1 MSEEKPLTT
10 EQHITAQMETAVIPL
25 DKVPFTFKTLQ
36 AIANTDFVPK
46 ALRNKPNA
54 ILASILTGREL
65 GLGPMESLRSIDVI
79 DGRPSPSAEWMV
91 GRILEAGHFIGVAT
105 DGENNYLQSDVSC
118 TVLGER
124 EIHGQVVQQVY
135 TFTMDMAQRAGLTE
149 KYNWKAYPEAML
161 YWRAV
166 AQLSRQ
172 FFADVLRGI
181 KHLPEEIG
189 ADTWEEFGY
198 VPTEGL
204 PEEGSIVDKV
214 TGEMT
219 EEVTEEI
226 TEAEIVAEWPPTP
239 TGEQDRAAIDTVE
252 SFAGPPDD
260 QKVWNLLI
268 EILEN
273 WERWTGDPMPETQAN
288 VRLIFR
294 AMEFLNVWEGENT
307 MKEELTRV
315 SVTHLTDFNKAD
327 LTKFARNMVMKAQVA
342 TKDLR

>member
-1 MSEEKPLTT
+1 MSEEKKLTT
-10 EQHITAQMETAVIPL
+10 EEQITASMETAVIPL
-25 DKVPFTFKTLQ
+25 DKAPFTFKTLQ

-46 ALRNKPNA
+46 ALRGKPNA

-91 GRILEAGHFIGVAT
+91 GRILEAGHFIGVAS
-105 DGENNYLQSDVSC
+105 DKEGNYLQSDSSC
-118 TVLGER
+118 TVLGTR
-124 EIHGQVVQQVY
+124 QIHGEQHQQIY
-135 TFTMDMAQRAGLTE
+135 TFTMEMASRAGLTG
-149 KYNWKAYPEAML
+149 KYNWKSYPEAML

-198 VPTEGL
+198 VPSEGL
-204 PEEGSIVDKV
+204 PEEGSIVDED
-214 TGEMT
+214 GEMK
-219 EEVTEEI
+219 EEEDVE
-226 TEAEIVAEWPPTP
+226 EAEIVAEWPPTP

-252 SFAGPPDD
+252 SFSGPPDD

-273 WERWTGDPMPETQAN
+273 WERWTTDPMPETQAN
-288 VRLIFR
+288 IRLIFR

-307 MKEELTRV
+307 LKEEQTRV

-327 LTKFARNMVMKAQVA
+327 LTRFARNMVMKAQVA